1 MSRVLVVEDD
11 AHIRR
16 VICLWLSRQGHE
28 VLEARDGER
37 GLKLACEQ
45 HPKVMVVDVNMPRM
59 NGLELLTQVHR
70 RMANPP
76 TVIVLTSRADH
87 EEIRER
93 LDEFGAHLMPK
104 PFSPAKLSKLVQELA
119 AAARRPEQNA

>member
-11 AHIRR
+11 PHIRH

-45 HPKVMVVDVNMPRM
+45 RPEVMVTDVNMPRM
-59 NGLELLTQVHR
+59 DGLELLAQVHR
-70 RMANPP
+70 LMENPP
-76 TVIVLTSRADH
+76 MVIVLTNRADH
-87 EEIRER
+87 DEIRER
-93 LDEFGAHLMPK
+93 LDEFGAQVMPK

-119 AAARRPEQNA
+119 ATARRARA